1 MSKANTEQQD
11 FHKRVACV
19 CRMLPRGMVA
29 TYGQVALLCEKPQNA
44 RQVGHALG
52 RKVADDVPAHR
63 IINHQGYLSGAA
75 AFGHP
80 DIQNLYLEEEGV
92 AVSFDT
98 AKQKYRVD
106 LKAYM
111 WQPGPADIGM
121 IKALFR
127 ELGI

>member
-19 CRMLPRGMVA
+19 CRMVPQGMVA
-29 TYGQVALLCEKPQNA
+29 TYGQVAMLCEKPQNA

-52 RKVADDVPAHR
+52 HKVADDVPAHR

-80 DIQNLYLEEEGV
+80 DMQKLYLEEEGV
-92 AVSFDT
+92 VVRFDGV
-98 AKQKYRVD
+98 KQKYRVD
-106 LKAYM
+106 LKAHM
-111 WQPGPADIGM
+111 WRPELADIGM

-127 ELGI
+127 DLGI